1 MSLICRPFCS
11 RLLQMGVYNAEL
23 FTNLGLCC
31 FFAQQYDMT
40 LNCFERALA
49 LASDENMADVWYNIG
64 HVAVVNSDSI
74 STNKTIERI
83 YSTRDERPVQD
94 GFPVC
99 DEFPVR
105 VWKRDGMGQVFD
117 KKLVPIH
124 LSTYP
129 FSQSLKRKKNVEICD
144 EFSSKGVDQSG
155 CSRSVLLHTTCVE
168 NIHWKCPNLKLQLLV
183 STPLLIWP
191 QKNVILY
198 PIL

>member
-83 YSTRDERPVQD
+83 YSTRDERPVQE

-99 DEFPVR
+99 DEFSVR
-105 VWKRDGMGQVFD
+105 VWKLDLNGSGFWQKVC
-117 KKLVPIH
+117 LYSPVH
-124 LSTYP
+124 LS
-129 FSQSLKRKKNVEICD
+129 VW
-144 EFSSKGVDQSG
+144 DQSG
-155 CSRSVLLHTTCVE
+155 CSRSVLLHTTSVE
-168 NIHWKCPNLKLQLLV
+168 TIYWKCPNLKLQLLV
-183 STPLLIWP
+183 STPLLIWQ
-191 QKNVILY
+191 QKNGILY